1 MGIDDW
7 AWRKGQSYGTIIC
20 DLEGRRVLALLA
32 DRDGGSVEA
41 WLAERFPDIT
51 VVARDRGG
59 TYARAASKA
68 LPAATQ
74 VADRWHLMAN
84 ASAAFLEAVRRAMKP
99 LREALGVTTVDP
111 DLLTSVERR
120 QLEGARRR
128 DEINATVLALAE
140 KGVSPAIRPTPGSQ
154 PGDGSTHRPRRTQ

>member
-1 MGIDDW
+1 M
-7 AWRKGQSYGTIIC
+7 
-20 DLEGRRVLALLA
+20 LALLA

-41 WLAERFPDIT
+41 WLAKHPDIT

-111 DLLTSVERR
+111 DLLTS
-120 QLEGARRR
+120 GGAAAARRSQAPGR
-128 DEINATVLALAE
+128 D
-140 KGVSPAIRPTPGSQ
+140 
-154 PGDGSTHRPRRTQ
+154 